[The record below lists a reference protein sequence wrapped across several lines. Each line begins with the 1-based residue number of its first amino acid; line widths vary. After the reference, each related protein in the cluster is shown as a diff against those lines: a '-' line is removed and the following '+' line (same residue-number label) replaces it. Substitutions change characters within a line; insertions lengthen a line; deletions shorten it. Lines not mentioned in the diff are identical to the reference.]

1 MIASTQGIC
10 RNCRKFA
17 VFNEKDGDGICTKI
31 YAVADYPE
39 GFEAD
44 KTDDEIV
51 VKCPYFTEVRK
62 HDKN

>member
-17 VFNEKDGDGICTKI
+17 VFNKEDGDGICTKI
-31 YAVADYPE
+31 YGMADYPE
-39 GFEAD
+39 GFEVS

-51 VKCPYFTEVRK
+51 LACPYFKEVIK